1 MLIQGPHQSQFTQYS
16 VGDCHQPSKHTT
28 DGTPDEASLVTSK
41 TKQSIIDAIIL
52 EGKEKRRVQRRL
64 ANNRPS
70 NLEDVR
76 EQKTREDLHQ
86 EVSAQVPPDKDDA
99 EAAQVRHQD
108 AISKA
113 EVAIRAE

>member
-16 VGDCHQPSKHTT
+16 VGDCHQPSKPAT

-41 TKQSIIDAIIL
+41 TKQSVFDAIIL
-52 EGKEKRRVQRRL
+52 EGKGKRGGQRQL
-64 ANNRPS
+64 ANNRAS

-86 EVSAQVPPDKDDA
+86 EVPAEVAPDKGDA

-113 EVAIRAE
+113 EVAIQAE